1 VCATTPGGSWT
12 FQVASGAQQGAQ
24 LDAAMNG
31 AGRKDLIA
39 LFERRS
45 NALGARLG
53 TDSAMS
59 INSSPLSYSFVSA
72 K

>member
-1 VCATTPGGSWT
+1 
-12 FQVASGAQQGAQ
+12 VASGAQQGAQ

-31 AGRKDLIA
+31 AGRRDLIA

-45 NALGARLG
+45 NLLDARLG

-59 INSSPLSYSFVSA
+59 ISHWLMSYLYSSPIRFWTTD
-72 K
+72 